1 MQVRSRTWFSVVVIA
16 GLILLAGSR
25 FALFAPL
32 ENAVLLVAAP
42 IESTLQDGARPV
54 ADFVNN
60 LTDIN
65 RLSRK
70 NQTLREE
77 IEQLRVENALLREEQ
92 TELLAYR
99 QLLDIRDARTD
110 DVFIA
115 ADVFAR
121 EPSNLRDVIAIDRG
135 QADGL
140 EEGMVVLTRQGSLV
154 GSISRVLNDV
164 AWVTLITD
172 PTSAVSALIQESR
185 TQGIVVGEAGG
196 TLTMEFVGETADVK
210 QGDLVLTSALG
221 GGYPQ
226 GELIGLVVDVQR
238 AAQEL
243 FQTVEVQPLAELSR
257 LETVLVLAS
266 FVPREASAR

>member
-185 TQGIVVGEAGG
+185 TQGIVVGEAGS

-210 QGDLVLTSALG
+210 EGDLVLTSALG